1 MGIKGRDQSRVAA
14 SGKAAWGKSYQEAN
28 HPHQSAAASMLS
40 AVSSGGVGAWPK
52 GQDLDFFI
60 AAVRAFERMNGRV
73 ADGRVKI
80 DDGVSY
86 STAACRAGV
95 IDSEVHVGSLS
106 LEANGGPSRGSAKIV
121 MLRGRSG
128 ALRWRLNR
136 TTESGLCRAI
146 CRDRRARL
154 STDYPQISTASN

>member
-1 MGIKGRDQSRVAA
+1 
-14 SGKAAWGKSYQEAN
+14 
-28 HPHQSAAASMLS
+28 MLS

-86 STAACRAGV
+86 RAAACWAGV
-95 IDSEVHVGSLS
+95 VDSEVHVRSLS
-106 LEANGGPSRGSAKIV
+106 LQA
-121 MLRGRSG
+121 
-128 ALRWRLNR
+128 
-136 TTESGLCRAI
+136 TEDHQRV
-146 CRDRRARL
+146 R
-154 STDYPQISTASN
+154 